1 MPDLPRFMCGHLS
14 GEEPVTDKDKGPLC
28 GTLIHWSR
36 FEGVPANSDE
46 VRVTS
51 ATGGQKGRKQAQLG
65 AIDPTALRTVAEVA
79 GHGTEKYAR
88 YNFLRGYDWSLSYD
102 ALQRHLLAFW
112 AGEDIDPESGL
123 AHLGHAAWHCLA
135 LLAFMQRQIGTD
147 DRPQVGPAPMT
158 PMEELAWSLTK
169 RAQIIVSGDSRAI
182 CTDPNCGVTDHRPK
196 RRMPCCD
203 FAEKQGEKVAKEHA
217 EAHEA

>member
-1 MPDLPRFMCGHLS
+1 M
-14 GEEPVTDKDKGPLC
+14 T
-28 GTLIHWSR
+28 
-36 FEGVPANSDE
+36 DE

-51 ATGGQKGRKQAQLG
+51 ATGGQTGRKQAQLG
-65 AIDPTALRTVAEVA
+65 SIDPTALRTVAEVA

-88 YNFLRGYDWSLSYD
+88 YNFLKGYDWSLSYD

-135 LLAFMQRQIGTD
+135 LLAFSQRQVGTD
-147 DRPQVGPAPMT
+147 DRPKVVSATLTMADLGMCDELPECGDGVHSAACNQAWPQPT
-158 PMEELAWSLTK
+158 P
-169 RAQIIVSGDSRAI
+169 R
-182 CTDPNCGVTDHRPK
+182 

-203 FAEKQGEKVAKEHA
+203 FAAKQGEKVAREHA